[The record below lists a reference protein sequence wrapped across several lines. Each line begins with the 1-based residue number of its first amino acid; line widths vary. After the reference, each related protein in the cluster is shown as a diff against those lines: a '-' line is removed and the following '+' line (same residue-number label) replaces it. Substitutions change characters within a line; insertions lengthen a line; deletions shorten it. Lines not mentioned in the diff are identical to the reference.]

1 MDRMRACGVC
11 DVGSIPTEGTE
22 LKIQAFLLGF
32 LISKTSGIEPTV
44 HIFNE
49 RSEYKNVASRP
60 KGEAIPYWGITAIP
74 TNKNLL
80 QNYPRYKLKHMEITN
95 KKVKLTIQIWLAT
108 LFFYAAVAALITP
121 AAWVG
126 FFPNWTRVMVSGQ
139 ILIYLFSLWQI
150 ILAIWIISGKRLFSS
165 ALAAAITLLLII
177 VSNVEFFD
185 VIFRDFYLLA
195 SALLLT
201 ALSRQEE
208 VIKK

>member
-1 MDRMRACGVC
+1 
-11 DVGSIPTEGTE
+11 
-22 LKIQAFLLGF
+22 
-32 LISKTSGIEPTV
+32 
-44 HIFNE
+44 
-49 RSEYKNVASRP
+49 
-60 KGEAIPYWGITAIP
+60 
-74 TNKNLL
+74 
-80 QNYPRYKLKHMEITN
+80 
-95 KKVKLTIQIWLAT
+95 